1 MSRYKLRANYD
12 IENIDSQKM
21 DGTVI
26 VDVPMLSNG
35 ELNYGLSHIKKKLY
49 EENVYPSEIGF
60 DIMSLA
66 TMVYM
71 ADTRIERV
79 VHGQDS
85 WTREIELEIP
95 VSNVEIWDSQIRTV
109 ERMLKFLTG
118 DLWKITL
125 SSRAWQFN
133 NLEEVREKSNKY
145 DEVSLFSGGMDSL
158 ISTINLME
166 NKKNTLLI
174 SHAGEGLTKNAQKNI
189 VNKFDLLYPD
199 VLHTW
204 LDLWMVFPRDYIPA
218 GGMQLF
224 KSLIEKSH
232 YIGEVG
238 LDFSK
243 GYIQTKELQI
253 NIFSKIVK
261 LCEQY
266 SEKVISIHSLKS
278 TSTVIEIL
286 RTYKRQKSNKYIFH
300 WFTGSMPQLEK
311 AIELGCYFSINPG
324 MLKTK
329 SGMEV
334 IKAIP
339 IDHVLLETDAPFALK
354 VQHIDEIEKEL
365 KRTMSRISDVI
376 GFDISDIIN
385 KNSKEVFCY

>member
-1 MSRYKLRANYD
+1 MIYD
-12 IENIDSQKM
+12 AHCHLDLM
-21 DGTVI
+21 DNMLEFINEIQNSDMNLFAVGTT
-26 VDVPMLSNG
+26 PKAYS
-35 ELNYGLSHIKKKLY
+35 
-49 EENVYPSEIGF
+49 
-60 DIMSLA
+60 
-66 TMVYM
+66 
-71 ADTRIERV
+71 
-79 VHGQDS
+79 
-85 WTREIELEIP
+85 REI
-95 VSNVEIWDSQIRTV
+95 
-109 ERMLKFLTG
+109 
-118 DLWKITL
+118 
-125 SSRAWQFN
+125 QFC
-133 NLEEVREKSNKY
+133 
-145 DEVSLFSGGMDSL
+145 
-158 ISTINLME
+158 
-166 NKKNTLLI
+166 
-174 SHAGEGLTKNAQKNI
+174 KNARNI
-189 VNKFDLLYPD
+189 HVGLGMHPQLVSSGDD
-199 VLHTW
+199 
-204 LDLWMVFPRDYIPA
+204 
-218 GGMQLF
+218 MQLF

-253 NIFSKIVK
+253 NIFSEIVK

-266 SEKVISIHSLKS
+266 REKVISIHSLKS

>member
-95 VSNVEIWDSQIRTV
+95 VSNVEIWDSQIHTV

-218 GGMQLF
+218 GGNDNNTRSRSFLF
-224 KSLIEKSH
+224 
-232 YIGEVG
+232 IGYA
-238 LDFSK
+238 LFAM
-243 GYIQTKELQI
+243 
-253 NIFSKIVK
+253 
-261 LCEQY
+261 
-266 SEKVISIHSLKS
+266 
-278 TSTVIEIL
+278 
-286 RTYKRQKSNKYIFH
+286 
-300 WFTGSMPQLEK
+300 TGMHT
-311 AIELGCYFSINPG
+311 F
-324 MLKTK
+324 
-329 SGMEV
+329 
-334 IKAIP
+334 
-339 IDHVLLETDAPFALK
+339 
-354 VQHIDEIEKEL
+354 
-365 KRTMSRISDVI
+365 
-376 GFDISDIIN
+376 
-385 KNSKEVFCY
+385 

>member
-1 MSRYKLRANYD
+1 MIYD
-12 IENIDSQKM
+12 AHCHLDLM
-21 DGTVI
+21 DNMLEFINEIQNSDMNLFAVGTT
-26 VDVPMLSNG
+26 PKAYS
-35 ELNYGLSHIKKKLY
+35 
-49 EENVYPSEIGF
+49 
-60 DIMSLA
+60 
-66 TMVYM
+66 
-71 ADTRIERV
+71 
-79 VHGQDS
+79 
-85 WTREIELEIP
+85 REI
-95 VSNVEIWDSQIRTV
+95 
-109 ERMLKFLTG
+109 
-118 DLWKITL
+118 
-125 SSRAWQFN
+125 QFC
-133 NLEEVREKSNKY
+133 
-145 DEVSLFSGGMDSL
+145 
-158 ISTINLME
+158 
-166 NKKNTLLI
+166 
-174 SHAGEGLTKNAQKNI
+174 KNARNI
-189 VNKFDLLYPD
+189 HVGLGMHPQLVSSGYDD
-199 VLHTW
+199 
-204 LDLWMVFPRDYIPA
+204 
-218 GGMQLF
+218 MQLF

-300 WFTGSMPQLEK
+300 GLQVLATIEK